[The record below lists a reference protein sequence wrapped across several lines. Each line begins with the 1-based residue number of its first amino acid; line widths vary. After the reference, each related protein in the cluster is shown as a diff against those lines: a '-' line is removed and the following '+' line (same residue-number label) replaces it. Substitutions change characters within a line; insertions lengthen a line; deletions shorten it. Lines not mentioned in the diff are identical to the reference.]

1 MNTLLNKLISRLHI
15 IIPLLVIP
23 WITHAQKILTLED
36 AMNLALRNSPE
47 IIKSELNMTISKEN
61 LNAREAATKSL
72 IRFQINPFYYSR
84 NRSFDRERSYWI
96 TTEDKGASGD
106 FVISQPVKLTDGTIT
121 LQNTFTYY
129 DNYSEFTDLT
139 FKSKGFS
146 NYLFLSYSQPL
157 FTYNK
162 LKMEL
167 GQLRLALENATLSY
181 AIQKLFL
188 ERSVN
193 QYFYMV
199 YQRKMALD
207 IAEDELK
214 NQQTGYDVILSK
226 VEGGLSAKEELFQ
239 AELNLATSKSNLQNA
254 QVNLE
259 NAKDD
264 FRQYIG
270 MPLSE
275 EFDVET
281 NIDFSEVV
289 VDLDKAIQ
297 NGLETRMELRQRE
310 ISIANSRDQLT
321 VAKATNEFAG
331 NVDLRIGL
339 KGDDPTLTEIYD
351 KPTRSPQVAL
361 SFSIPVWDWGE
372 RKSRIKAAEAAIRIE
387 EINLDVEKTN
397 VELAIRQ
404 TYRSLQN
411 LSLQIEIA
419 RQNEKNAQLTYEI
432 NLERYKNGDLTGM
445 DLNLFQ
451 NQLSEK
457 KMNLANSLINY
468 KLELLNMKIQSLWD
482 FENNTNFV
490 PKELQENLTN
500 E

>member
-1 MNTLLNKLISRLHI
+1 MNTIFNKQIIVVQIIILLLLIPLIS
-15 IIPLLVIP
+15 
-23 WITHAQKILTLED
+23 HAQKIMTLED
-36 AMNLALRNSPE
+36 AMNIAMNNSPE
-47 IIKSELNMTISKEN
+47 ILKSELNMTISKEN
-61 LNAREAATKSL
+61 LNAREATTKSL
-72 IRFQINPFYYSR
+72 IKFQISPFYYSR

-106 FVISQPVKLTDGTIT
+106 FVISQPLKFTDGTIT

-129 DNYSEFTDLT
+129 DNYSEFTGLT
-139 FKSKGFS
+139 FKSKGYS
-146 NYLFLSYSQPL
+146 NDLFLSYSQPV
-157 FTYNK
+157 FTYNR

-167 GQLRLALENATLSY
+167 NQLRLALENATLSY
-181 AIQKLFL
+181 AIQRLSL
-188 ERSVN
+188 ERAVN
-193 QYFYMV
+193 QYFYVV
-199 YQRKMALD
+199 YQRKMALAV
-207 IAEDELK
+207 AEDELK
-214 NQQTGYDVILSK
+214 NQQTGYDIIKSK
-226 VEGGLSAKEELFQ
+226 VEGGLSANEELFQ

-275 EFDVET
+275 EFDVQT
-281 NIDFSEVV
+281 NIDFTEVQV
-289 VDLDKAIQ
+289 ELEKAIQ

-310 ISIANSRDQLT
+310 ISISNSQDQLT
-321 VAKATNEFAG
+321 VAKSTNEFAG
-331 NVDLRIGL
+331 NVDLRIGV
-339 KGDDPTLTEIYD
+339 KGDDPNFTDIYE

-361 SFSIPVWDWGE
+361 SFSIPIWDWGE

-387 EINLDVEKTN
+387 EINLDVERTN
-397 VELAIRQ
+397 VEVAIRQ

-411 LSLQIEIA
+411 LSLQIDIA

-482 FENNTNFV
+482 FENNNSFV
-490 PKELQENLTN
+490 PKELQGNLIN

>member
-1 MNTLLNKLISRLHI
+1 MIILSLLSG
-15 IIPLLVIP
+15 PMFC
-23 WITHAQKILTLED
+23 QKILTLED
-36 AMNLALRNSPE
+36 AMNMALKNSPE

-72 IRFQINPFYYSR
+72 IRFQVNPFYYSR

-106 FVISQPVKLTDGTIT
+106 FVISQPIKFTDGTLT

-129 DNYSEFTDLT
+129 DNYSEFTGLT

-167 GQLRLALENATLSY
+167 KQLRLSLENATLSY

-193 QYFYMV
+193 QYFYVV

-207 IAEDELK
+207 VAKDELS
-214 NQQTGYDVILSK
+214 NQQTGYDIILSK

-254 QVNLE
+254 QVNLD

-281 NIDFSEVV
+281 NIDFQEVQ
-289 VDLDKAIQ
+289 VDLEKAIQ

-310 ISIANSRDQLT
+310 ISIENSMDQLT

-331 NVDLRIGL
+331 NVDLRIGI
-339 KGDDPTLTEIYD
+339 KGDDPTLSEVYS
-351 KPTRSPQVAL
+351 KPTRSPQIAL

-387 EINLDVEKTN
+387 EINLDVERTN
-397 VELAIRQ
+397 VEIAIRQ

-411 LSLQIEIA
+411 LSLQIGIA

-490 PKELQENLTN
+490 PKELQGNLMN